1 LKVYFVGLSK
11 NCFGTLKNNIEN
23 LEKFNELY
31 EGNCEIIVIDSDSSD
46 GTKEYLN
53 NYQKMNKNFI
63 LVEKDMLDNQFSN
76 RIEKLSYCR
85 NIGLRMIDRAE
96 DAIYIPM
103 DMDIDLFTHFN
114 IFKFHKLVISFIED
128 ESTEGIFPFSIPY
141 YYDIFALR
149 KKGWVEKNAVFEA
162 HKLKQKY
169 KIGSFLFNYFFVFNK
184 QKKQNYFKQ
193 LTIRVESAFG
203 GIGMYKLNKGK
214 DYEYSTHESI
224 SNYYSEHIYFN
235 QNFKKLFIYK
245 DWIIDA
251 PLEHIRYKNFNI
263 FQKLIY
269 IMKTV
274 KYDLLT
280 INKKGAS

>member
-1 LKVYFVGLSK
+1 MKVYFVGLSK
-11 NCFGTLKNNIEN
+11 NCFSTLKNNIEN
-23 LEKFNELY
+23 LEKFDELY
-31 EGNCEIIVIDSDSSD
+31 EGICEIIVIDSDSND
-46 GTKEYLN
+46 GTKDYLN
-53 NYQKMNKNFI
+53 NYQKLNNNFF

-85 NIGLRMIDRAE
+85 NVGLRMIDRAE

-169 KIGSFLFNYFFVFNK
+169 KFGSFFFNYFFVFNK
-184 QKKQNYFKQ
+184 QKKQNFFNQ
-193 LTIRVESAFG
+193 ATIRVESAFG
-203 GIGMYKLNKGK
+203 GIGMYKLKKGN
-214 DYEYSTHESI
+214 DYEYSTHESFP
-224 SNYYSEHIYFN
+224 NYYSEHIYFN
-235 QNFKKLFIYK
+235 QNFKKLFINK
-245 DWIIDA
+245 DWTIDA

-263 FQKLIY
+263 FQKIIY
-269 IMKTV
+269 IMKTI